1 MGRVF
6 LVGDAA
12 HVHSPAGAQ
21 GMNTGM
27 QDAAN
32 LSCKLAA
39 AVQGWAPDGL
49 LDSYHSE
56 RHPVGRMV
64 MRSSSAVTRLVM
76 VKPWVLRAARNVA
89 GGPALRLGAIARRVA
104 GSVSGVGIHY
114 PRSKG
119 THAPAGTRAEDMLL
133 ADDGRCSTRLYE
145 MLRKGNFVLLVRAG
159 LTPAGVT
166 PANLR
171 AAAPW
176 ATRVQVANPAA
187 PQHPIMLVRPDGYI
201 AWATDTSDAQR
212 LDEQIQAAL
221 SQWCGTV
228 TGYSAEATP
237 SAV

>member
-27 QDAAN
+27 HDAAN
-32 LSCKLAA
+32 LSWKLAA

-64 MRSSSAVTRLVM
+64 MRSSGAVTRLVM
-76 VKPWVLRAARNVA
+76 VTACRMQRGWW
-89 GGPALRLGAIARRVA
+89 PALRLGAIARRVA

-119 THAPAGTRAEDMLL
+119 THALAGTRAEDMHL

-228 TGYSAEATP
+228 TGYSAETTP